1 MDTGISLYISD
12 SMLCLT
18 VFFIVVALFRLWIK
32 DERLMILR
40 DIDLSPVLLL
50 SLFTICTLFLNLH
63 CCTLS

>member
-50 SLFTICTLFLNLH
+50 
-63 CCTLS
+63 